1 MLEIRDMTQEDR
13 EIFLTM
19 AKDFYSGDA
28 TLFPVTR
35 AMLEDTLAESLRPE
49 KRVRLL
55 MLVDDGESVG
65 YGNLTF
71 SYSTEAG
78 GMVCW
83 LEEIYL
89 APQARNRGL
98 GGEYLAWV
106 LKEYEDTV
114 KRFRLE
120 VCPANP
126 EARRLYER
134 YGFHKLSYQQ
144 MMR

>member
-1 MLEIRDMTQEDR
+1 
-13 EIFLTM
+13 
-19 AKDFYSGDA
+19 
-28 TLFPVTR
+28 
-35 AMLEDTLAESLRPE
+35 
-49 KRVRLL
+49 
-55 MLVDDGESVG
+55 VDDGEPVG

-106 LKEYEDTV
+106 LKEYEDTA

-134 YGFHKLSYQQ
+134 HGFRSCCIRRCAVKRTIRSVFRKKAEAVL
-144 MMR
+144 RKRILF